1 MLMVYLV
8 QCQKLR
14 LNNLIYILI
23 NNQMKKNNLKIVG
36 VIAFI
41 VMFAFGISLVRA
53 APPITIPLG
62 VAETFGILSSTFTRN
77 IGVTVITGDLGYTT
91 LSGGTTHTASGLT
104 HVADSIYNNAG
115 TDQGIALS
123 SLNTQ
128 ACTYTFPA
136 GVVDLATDT
145 THGTLGVYTPG
156 VYCNTLTSAASIG
169 TAGITLDGTGT
180 YIFRINGAFTTVNNS
195 NVRLMNGASSCNV
208 FWTPAEATTLGANT
222 TFSGTVIDASGIT
235 IGHNTSW
242 NGRALAFG
250 GTVTADKDIINS
262 ACVTINPIVAIEVV
276 EQAQVVRNTSSGS
289 SITYGCKD
297 PTATNYN
304 YFSAS
309 KPSLC
314 KYTYMPTLT
323 PSVIIPTFPKTG
335 FPSEVNNASWFSDVL
350 SFIGNFFN

>member
-1 MLMVYLV
+1 
-8 QCQKLR
+8 
-14 LNNLIYILI
+14 
-23 NNQMKKNNLKIVG
+23 MKKNNLKIVG
-36 VIAFI
+36 VVAFI
-41 VMFAFGISLVRA
+41 VMFTFGISLVKA
-53 APPITIPLG
+53 ASPITIPLG
-62 VAETFGILSSTFTRN
+62 VAETFGVLSSTFTRN

-136 GVVDLATDT
+136 GAVDLATDT
-145 THGTLGVYTPG
+145 THGTIGVYTPG
-156 VYCNTLTSAASIG
+156 VYCNTPTSATSIG

-250 GTVTADKDIINS
+250 GTVTADKDTINS
-262 ACVTINPIVAIEVV
+262 ACVTINPIVVV
-276 EQAQVVRNTSSGS
+276 EEHPVSVSQITNSGGG
-289 SITYGCKD
+289 IIYGCKD
-297 PTATNYN
+297 PKATNYN

-314 KYTYMPTLT
+314 KYTNTPTLT
-323 PSVIIPTFPKTG
+323 PSVIVPTFPKTG
-335 FPSEVNNASWFSDVL
+335 FPSEVIQTSWFNNAL
-350 SFIGNFFN
+350 SFIENLFK